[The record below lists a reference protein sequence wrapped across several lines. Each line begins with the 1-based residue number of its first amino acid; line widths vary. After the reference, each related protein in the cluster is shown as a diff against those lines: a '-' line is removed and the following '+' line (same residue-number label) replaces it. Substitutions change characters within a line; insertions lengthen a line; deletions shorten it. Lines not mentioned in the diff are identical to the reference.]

1 MEKDNYE
8 IGQNNQQAR
17 VPRRGPGR
25 GQRPVEK
32 AKNFKGTWAKLLVNC
47 KKYWGGMI
55 FAIICAGV
63 GTVLTLLGPDKL
75 SEMTDLITEGVMTG
89 IDMDGIKRIG
99 ITLICFYGCS
109 ALLSLIQ
116 NLIMGYVTQQVSKG
130 LRSGISQK
138 INRLPM
144 WFYNQT
150 STGDVLSRVT
160 NDVDTIAQSFN
171 QSMGNLVTAVTLLV
185 GSLLSLIHI

>member
-8 IGQNNQQAR
+8 VGQNNRAPK
-17 VPRRGPGR
+17 VPRHGPGR
-25 GQRPVEK
+25 GMRPGEK
-32 AKNFKGTWAKLLVNC
+32 AKNFKGTWAKLLTNC
-47 KKYWGGMI
+47 KKYWGAMI
-55 FAIICAGV
+55 FAIICAGI
-63 GTVLTLLGPDKL
+63 GTVLTLIGPDKL
-75 SEMTDLITEGVMTG
+75 SKMTDLITEGVMTG

-109 ALLSLIQ
+109 ALLSLVQ

-130 LRSGISQK
+130 LRSNISRK

-171 QSMGNLVTAVTLLV
+171 QSM
-185 GSLLSLIHI
+185 